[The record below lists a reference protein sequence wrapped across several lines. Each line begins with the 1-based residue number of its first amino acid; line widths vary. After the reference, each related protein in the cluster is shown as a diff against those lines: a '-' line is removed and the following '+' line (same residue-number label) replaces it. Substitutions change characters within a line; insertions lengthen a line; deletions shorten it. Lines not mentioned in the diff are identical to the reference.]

1 MAFEKS
7 YLDRA
12 LWIRTLLLD
21 VDTIKMYE
29 ESGIYPMRGQ
39 SCNEFYRECNYFGI
53 CGLSVDSITEPLSEE
68 DEKSI
73 QDRIDNDFEITLS
86 LADLIQAQL
95 KKE

>member
-1 MAFEKS
+1 
-7 YLDRA
+7 
-12 LWIRTLLLD
+12 
-21 VDTIKMYE
+21 
-29 ESGIYPMRGQ
+29 MRGQ

-68 DEKSI
+68 EHQVI